1 MRGVCL
7 FVAVLL
13 ACAAPALAGSLTPPG
28 APAPT
33 MKTLDQVEPR
43 VPLGPLTTPGDAD
56 SIYKITT
63 PGSYYLTG
71 NLFGSSGKSGIEI
84 ATGNVTV
91 DLGGFLVSGGTG
103 SLDGVRASTTFPNL
117 VVHSGTVIGWGG
129 DGIDLSLS
137 SVTLVR
143 DVISRLNGG
152 YGIYV
157 GAQSEVR
164 DCTVATCSLDGIRS
178 VGRSVITNCV
188 STSNNGD
195 GVQPGSRSVITAC
208 VAADNNGN
216 GIRGDAYNTIT
227 DCTVSSNNGDGISA
241 SEGSTITRNTVG
253 DNGVYGVRVTSGSL
267 VRRNTCAGNGRTSVA
282 AGVAATGSDNRVELN
297 HCTGSDYG
305 IVIFSGGNGIF
316 GNTASGNSAA
326 SWNFAQGNFFGALL
340 DREFAGTAGYTGDGG
355 INSTLGTTDP
365 YANVTY

>member
-7 FVAVLL
+7 LVSVLL
-13 ACAAPALAGSLTPPG
+13 ACAAPAPAGSLTPPG

-43 VPLGPLTTPGDAD
+43 IPLGPLTTPGDAD
-56 SIYKITT
+56 SVYKITT

-103 SLDGVRASTTFPNL
+103 SLDGVRASTTFQNL

-129 DGIDLSLS
+129 DGIDLSIS
-137 SVTLVR
+137 SVMLVR

-152 YGIYV
+152 YGVYV

-164 DCTVATCSLDGIRS
+164 DCTVATCSLGGIRS
-178 VGRSVITNCV
+178 AGRSVITNCV
-188 STSNNGD
+188 ATYNNGD
-195 GVQPGSRSVITAC
+195 GIEPGSRSVVTAC
-208 VAADNNGN
+208 VAANNNGI

-227 DCTVSSNNGDGISA
+227 DCAASSNGGDGITA
-241 SEGSTITRNTVG
+241 GVGSTITRNTAG
-253 DNGVYGVRVTSGSL
+253 DNGAYGVRVTSGSL
-267 VRRNTCAGNGRTSVA
+267 VRRNTCAGNGRTAVA
-282 AGVAATGSDNRVELN
+282 AGIAATGSDNRVELN

-305 IVIFSGGNGIF
+305 IIIFSGGNGIF

-326 SWNFAQGNFFGALL
+326 SWNFAQGNFFGALV
-340 DREFAGTAGYTGDGG
+340 DREFAATASYAGDGG